1 MFENLLK
8 ALSKFFNRKEFVI
21 TLIVILLALALLSY
35 SGSKAPV
42 VRDNLAGGFDL
53 SPAQYNEPSTP
64 LATTL
69 NSVSEAITPS
79 SVAAAASSSSLAGY
93 DIKTVNTPAD
103 LLPTDS
109 NSEWA
114 KLNPTMNASPSE
126 NLLPVDKFIGTQ
138 SQILR
143 NANLQLRSD
152 PPISRTNVG
161 PWMNSTIE
169 GDPYRTPFEVG
180 YAPAN

>member
-1 MFENLLK
+1 MFENLWK
-8 ALSKFFNRKEFVI
+8 ALTKFFNRKEFVI

-35 SGSKAPV
+35 SGSKSSV
-42 VRDNLAGGFDL
+42 IRDNLASGFNL
-53 SPAQYNEPSTP
+53 SPAQYNDSASP
-64 LATTL
+64 LATSV
-69 NSVSEAITPS
+69 NSITETVTPS
-79 SVAAAASSSSLAGY
+79 YALPSAASSSLSGY
-93 DIKTVNTPAD
+93 DAKSINTPSD
-103 LLPTDS
+103 LLPSDS

-114 KLNPTMNASPSE
+114 KLNPTMNMSPSE
-126 NLLPVDKFIGTQ
+126 NLLPVDKFIGSQ

>member
-1 MFENLLK
+1 MFENLWK
-8 ALSKFFNRKEFVI
+8 ALSKFFGRKEFVI

-35 SGSKAPV
+35 SGSKNHTI
-42 VRDNLAGGFDL
+42 RDNLASGFEL
-53 SPAQYNEPSTP
+53 SPAQYNESAAP
-64 LATTL
+64 LATAV
-69 NSVSEAITPS
+69 NSVTEAITPS
-79 SVAAAASSSSLAGY
+79 SVVPSASASSLPGY
-93 DIKTVNTPAD
+93 DAKAINTPMD
-103 LLPTDS
+103 LLPADS

-169 GDPYRTPFEVG
+169 ADPFRTPFEIG
-180 YAPAN
+180 YGPN